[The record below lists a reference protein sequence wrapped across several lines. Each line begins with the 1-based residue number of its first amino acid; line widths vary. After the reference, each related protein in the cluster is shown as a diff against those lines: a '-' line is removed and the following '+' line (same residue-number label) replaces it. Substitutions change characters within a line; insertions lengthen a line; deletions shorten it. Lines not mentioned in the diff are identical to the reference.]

1 MAFFQFI
8 GAAGAT
14 AFKDGIESV
23 RLEFVEMMGMGYVIE
38 CCISHFFKLKQEESY
53 RTYIAEALR
62 ILTENTAKSSGGSYL
77 SKSFSD
83 IYKNPEEE
91 KPEKTQEEIIS
102 EIDEMLA
109 KARGE
114 GGEIDGAI

>member
-8 GAAGAT
+8 GTAGAS
-14 AFKDGIESV
+14 AFKGGIESI

-38 CCISHFFKLKQEESY
+38 HCISHFLETKQEESY
-53 RTYIAEALR
+53 RTYVTEALR
-62 ILTENTAKSSGGSYL
+62 ILTENTAKSPGGSYL

-83 IYKNPEEE
+83 IYKKAENEE
-91 KPEKTQEEIIS
+91 PEKTEEEIIS

-114 GGEIDGAI
+114 GGEIDEPV

>member
-8 GAAGAT
+8 GAAGAS
-14 AFKDGIESV
+14 AFKDGIESI

-38 CCISHFFKLKQEESY
+38 HCISHFLKLKQEESY
-53 RTYIAEALR
+53 RTYITEALR

-83 IYKNPEEE
+83 IYKKPEKEE
-91 KPEKTQEEIIS
+91 PEKTQEEIIA

-114 GGEIDGAI
+114 GGEIDGSV